1 MSGSD
6 PLSLKL
12 PYPLAMAMDHEGV
25 IRLFHLTTV
34 KGLTAVAQG
43 VARLITCLM
52 VACSVPALAQGGESL
67 PASQS
72 TISLESWLTEEPQFL
87 PVDEAFVLSAT
98 LQPNRVVVARWEMP
112 DGYYLYRHQFGA
124 SLNALGSGAALG
136 AMRIPE
142 GKAKFDD
149 FFGDV
154 EVYYGSAAVQLPVIG
169 SLPDGAEL
177 SISYQ
182 GCADAGLCYPPEVR
196 KFVVSEGGLLPANAL
211 LTVNSASTF
220 PVAQKPENSAIS
232 GQSISDDRAMADVL
246 RGSSFLVAL
255 GLFFIAGIGLAFT
268 PCVFPMVPILST
280 IIVGEGEGLTKSR
293 AFTLSLAYVLGMA
306 LSYALIGLLVGLF
319 GAELNLQ
326 ATLQSP
332 IVLSVFAAVFVLLSG
347 AMFGFYELAL
357 PQGMQQWINER
368 SAAQK
373 GGRHPSVFVMGSLS
387 SLVVSPCISAPLAGA
402 LIYLSNTGDAVLGGF
417 ALFAL
422 GLGMGVPLMVVG
434 GSGGHWLPRAGVWMD
449 TVKGIF
455 GFGLLGVAIWLLE
468 RLVPGS
474 VALFL
479 WAVWLI
485 AAGVY
490 LGAFEFVPK
499 ASGQRFAQ
507 VIGLILSVWGAACL
521 IGASAGSVDPLKPMH
536 RLGIVGSF
544 EGGQSEAVRWEA
556 VKTVT
561 DVKQR
566 MVSSSG
572 PVLLD
577 LYADWCISCKVMERS
592 VFPEPDVAEQL
603 AQFTLLRADVTA
615 NDAQDQALL
624 KQYGLF
630 GPPSLVFFGEDG
642 DELVEFRVQ
651 GEVSA
656 ERLKA
661 HLAQVLAL

>member
-1 MSGSD
+1 MLNLIS
-6 PLSLKL
+6 
-12 PYPLAMAMDHEGV
+12 AEG
-25 IRLFHLTTV
+25 LQ
-34 KGLTAVAQG
+34 AVARFFAG
-43 VARLITCLM
+43 PIICLIF
-52 VACSVPALAQGGESL
+52 ACGSPVFAQSDNTVLALPVSSS
-67 PASQS
+67 AS
-72 TISLESWLTEEPQFL
+72 EAGAWLSEEPQFL
-87 PVDEAFVLSAT
+87 PVDEAFVLTAT

-112 DGYYLYRHQFGA
+112 AGYYLYRHQFDAG
-124 SLNALGSGAALG
+124 LNAFDSGAALG

-142 GKAKFDD
+142 GKAKFDE

-154 EVYYGSAAVQLPVIG
+154 EVYYGSAAVQLPVVG
-169 SLPDGAEL
+169 TLPDGAEL

-196 KFVVSEGGLLPANAL
+196 KFVVSAGGLLPANAVL
-211 LTVNSASTF
+211 AESSTSAAPSDDGA
-220 PVAQKPENSAIS
+220 AQAALPAR
-232 GQSISDDRAMADVL
+232 SISEDRAMAEVL
-246 RGSSFLVAL
+246 QGSSFLVAL

-280 IIVGEGEGLTKSR
+280 IIVGEGEGLTKTR

-306 LSYALIGLLVGLF
+306 MTYALVGLLVGLF

-332 IVLSVFAAVFVLLSG
+332 LVLSVFAVVFVLLSG

-357 PQGMQQWINER
+357 PQRMQQWINQR
-368 SAAQK
+368 SAQQQ

-402 LIYLSNTGDAVLGGF
+402 LIYLSNTADAVLGGS

-434 GSGGHWLPRAGVWMD
+434 GSGGHWLPRAGIWMD
-449 TVKGIF
+449 TVKGVF

-474 VALFL
+474 VALML

-499 ASGQRFAQ
+499 AAGRRFAQ
-507 VIGLILSVWGAACL
+507 VVGLTLSVWGGACL
-521 IGASAGSVDPLKPMH
+521 LGASAGGVDPLKPMH
-536 RLGIVGSF
+536 RFGSTGTA
-544 EGGQSEAVRWEA
+544 EQAQVESVRWEA
-556 VKTVT
+556 VKTVA
-561 DVKQR
+561 DVER
-566 MVSSSG
+566 LMASSSG

-592 VFPEPDVAEQL
+592 VFPEPEVAQQL

-615 NDAQDQALL
+615 NDAQDKALL
-624 KQYGLF
+624 KQFGLF
-630 GPPSLVFFGEDG
+630 GPPSLVFFTEDG
-642 DELVEFRVQ
+642 REIDEFRVQ

-656 ERLKA
+656 DRLET

>member
-1 MSGSD
+1 MLNSIT
-6 PLSLKL
+6 
-12 PYPLAMAMDHEGV
+12 AEGLQRV
-25 IRLFHLTTV
+25 VRVF
-34 KGLTAVAQG
+34 
-43 VARLITCLM
+43 ARLITCLT
-52 VACSVPALAQGGESL
+52 VAWGSPVFAQNDGAPLLS
-67 PASQS
+67 PASSS
-72 TISLESWLTEEPQFL
+72 TSEAEAWLSTEPQFL
-87 PVDEAFVLSAT
+87 PVDEAFVLTVT
-98 LQPNRVVVARWEMP
+98 LQPNRAVAARWEMP
-112 DGYYLYRHQFGA
+112 SGYYLYRHQFGA
-124 SLNALGSGAALG
+124 NLNAFDSGAALG

-142 GKAKFDD
+142 GKAKFDE

-154 EVYYGSAAVQLPVIG
+154 EVYYGSAAVQLPVVG
-169 SLPDGAEL
+169 TLPDGAEL

-196 KFVVSEGGLLPANAL
+196 KFVVSAGGLLPANAVL
-211 LTVNSASTF
+211 AENLTSAAPSDDGAARAAL
-220 PVAQKPENSAIS
+220 PAR
-232 GQSISDDRAMADVL
+232 SISEDRAMADVL
-246 RGSSFLVAL
+246 QGSSFLVAL

-280 IIVGEGEGLTKSR
+280 IIVGEGEGLTKTR

-306 LSYALIGLLVGLF
+306 LTYALVGLLVGLF

-332 IVLSVFAAVFVLLSG
+332 LVLSVFAVVFVLLSG

-357 PQGMQQWINER
+357 PQGMQQWINQR
-368 SAAQK
+368 SAQQQ

-402 LIYLSNTGDAVLGGF
+402 LIYLSNTADSVLGGS

-434 GSGGHWLPRAGVWMD
+434 GSGGHWLPRAGIWMD
-449 TVKGIF
+449 TVKGVF

-474 VALFL
+474 VALVL

-499 ASGQRFAQ
+499 AAGRRFAQ
-507 VIGLILSVWGAACL
+507 VLGLTLSVWGGACL
-521 IGASAGSVDPLKPMH
+521 LGASAGGVDPLKPMH
-536 RLGIVGSF
+536 RFSSIGIAEQAQVES
-544 EGGQSEAVRWEA
+544 VRWEA
-556 VKTVT
+556 VKTVA
-561 DVKQR
+561 DVER
-566 MVSSSG
+566 LMASSSG

-592 VFPEPDVAEQL
+592 VFPEPEVARQL

-624 KQYGLF
+624 KQFGLF
-630 GPPSLVFFGEDG
+630 GPPSLVFFAEDG
-642 DELVEFRVQ
+642 SEIDEFRVQ

-656 ERLKA
+656 DRLET